1 MGQRNRSNSATQ
13 IGAGDALT
21 ALTYRSRAV
30 EPMSEPGLRGL
41 EQQSQERNRLE
52 GLTGLAYYDN
62 GRFFQW
68 LEGPADAVS
77 RVWESVRRDP
87 RHTDIEG
94 VSVLT
99 TPARIFSG
107 WDMRLSVR
115 GPASKTPPA
124 VPPPPELLQA
134 ALSAIDLEAVLLK
147 DPATEIGKTPKVVP
161 VIPLVAVLVEA
172 VVLPALLS
180 QKSAVRRFLP
190 RTSPDAARLARLLL
204 ADDVGPAAALVR
216 DLHARAG
223 SLAPLC
229 ATLIEPA
236 ARGLGDLWSTDDCSE
251 IAMTLAL
258 SRLQY
263 VVHEL
268 AHGSARAAI
277 AGRVVLV
284 APQPGEGHS
293 LGAALSAELLT
304 QAGWQTHAEFPATN
318 EALRAMVADTWFDVL
333 DLSLS
338 PAMCREESLSVMA
351 ETIAGARSASRNP
364 ALTVVVG
371 GRDFF
376 ENAGA
381 SETVGA
387 DASTSSA
394 LHVVLA
400 MTRAVQKTLAR
411 QAELGVLVTSS

>member
-1 MGQRNRSNSATQ
+1 
-13 IGAGDALT
+13 
-21 ALTYRSRAV
+21 
-30 EPMSEPGLRGL
+30 MSEPGLRGL
-41 EQQSQERNRLE
+41 EQQAQERNRLE

-94 VSVLT
+94 LSVLS
-99 TPARIFSG
+99 TPARIFSA
-107 WDMRLSVR
+107 WDMKLSVR
-115 GPASKTPPA
+115 GPVAVEPPPL
-124 VPPPPELLQA
+124 PPPPELLQA
-134 ALSAIDLEAVLLK
+134 ALSAIDIEAVLLN
-147 DPATEIGKTPKVVP
+147 DPATEIGKTPQAVP

-172 VVLPALLS
+172 VVLPAILS
-180 QKSAVRRFLP
+180 QKSSVRRFLP
-190 RTSPDAARLARLLL
+190 RTSPEAARLARLLL
-204 ADDVGPAAALVR
+204 LDDGAPAEALVR
-216 DLHARAG
+216 ALHTRAG

-236 ARGLGDLWSTDDCSE
+236 ARGLGDLWSTDDCTE

-258 SRLQY
+258 CRLQS
-263 VVHEL
+263 VVHQL
-268 AHGSARAAI
+268 AYGSPRASI

-284 APQPGEGHS
+284 APQPGEVHS
-293 LGAALSAELLT
+293 LGAALSAELLG
-304 QAGWQTHAEFPATN
+304 QAGWQTHAEFPATD
-318 EALRAMVADTWFDVL
+318 EALRTMLADTWFDVL

-338 PAMCREESLSVMA
+338 PAMRREDALSVMA

-376 ENAGA
+376 ENATA

-400 MTRAVQKTLAR
+400 VARAVEKTLER
-411 QAELGVLVTSS
+411 QAALGVLVTSS